1 MSLIDKLENL
11 LAFIIDTNS
20 WKYNNFISQLTKKPI
35 KRTCNSDKNGKQIVP
50 LIVCSLIHTI
60 YKPDAIGLEN
70 VRGRVIDF
78 VT

>member
-1 MSLIDKLENL
+1 MSSYELLSTTYASKLI
-11 LAFIIDTNS
+11 IILVNKQRNRLKELGNS
-20 WKYNNFISQLTKKPI
+20 
-35 KRTCNSDKNGKQIVP
+35 NSDKNGKQIVP